1 MNIPALLMNPAL
13 LLWQAAD
20 TTANNSGEGGSGGGD
35 SGSNSI
41 DIEALTQMVQDN
53 ALQWAINLG
62 VAFLILIVG
71 RIVVGVVTRTIKN
84 LMKRAKIDAILI
96 EFLGSMLSGV
106 LMLFVLIAAIKELGF
121 DTSSMVALIGAA
133 GLAIGFAMQD
143 SLSNFASGVML
154 IVFRPFKDGD
164 FVEAGGVT
172 GVVEKINI
180 FTTTMRTGDNREI
193 IVPNGSIFGGTIT
206 NYTARSTRRIDMVFG
221 IGYGDDLLKAKRI
234 LEEIV
239 ANEERC
245 LKDPKPVVLVNDLG
259 AHSVNF
265 KVRPWVNSP
274 DYWDVLAA
282 ITEKVKLSFDEQGI
296 SIPFPQMDV
305 HLHKEAE
312 ND

>member
-1 MNIPALLMNPAL
+1 MNIPALFLKPAL
-13 LLWQAAD
+13 LLSQAAD
-20 TTANNSGEGGSGGGD
+20 TTANNPGGGPGGD
-35 SGSNSI
+35 KEP
-41 DIEALTQMVQDN
+41 DPLTVEALTKMVQEN

-62 VAFLILIVG
+62 IAILILIVG
-71 RIVVGVVTRTIKN
+71 RIVVGMVTRGIKN
-84 LMKRAKIDAILI
+84 LMKRAKVDAILI

-164 FVEAGGVT
+164 FVEAGGVA

-206 NYTARSTRRIDMVFG
+206 NYSARPTRRVDMLFG

-245 LKDPKPVVLVNDLG
+245 LKDPSPVILVNDLG
-259 AHSVNF
+259 ESSVNF
-265 KVRPWVNSP
+265 KVRPWVNSG

-282 ITEKVKLSFDEQGI
+282 ITEKVKLSFDKEGI

-305 HLHKEAE
+305 HLHKEVE